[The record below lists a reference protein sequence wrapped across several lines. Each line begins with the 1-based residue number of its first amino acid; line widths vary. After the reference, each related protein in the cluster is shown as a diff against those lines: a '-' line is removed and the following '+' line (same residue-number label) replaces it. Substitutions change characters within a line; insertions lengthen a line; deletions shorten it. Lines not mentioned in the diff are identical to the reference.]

1 MLNNLKKIW
10 AAWINRTQETGR
22 HAGEC
27 LVWDSHVTLPHM
39 QRLDQQPGRL
49 LQILIRYLG
58 NHNNLASYSKNQ
70 NSIFYYKKLKDC
82 GHLGCDAM

>member
-1 MLNNLKKIW
+1 
-10 AAWINRTQETGR
+10 
-22 HAGEC
+22 
-27 LVWDSHVTLPHM
+27 M